1 MRRLI
6 AGGLVAFV
14 GFLATG
20 GLAFAYLQ
28 ETGHV
33 SHTGGSGTVTPVN
46 PTINAGTATL
56 SGTLYPGGGA
66 NLLVTV
72 TNSSNLSVSVE
83 GITAGTGN
91 VMITGGSG
99 CTTSNDGLSINTSAG
114 FSPTT
119 INPNSASPPIT
130 FTNAVQMSTSANS
143 GCAGASFQIP
153 IAVKVQA
160 G

>member
-1 MRRLI
+1 MRRLMTV
-6 AGGLVAFV
+6 GLLAFV
-14 GFLATG
+14 GVLATS
-20 GLAFAYLQ
+20 GLAYAYLK

-33 SHTGGSGTVTPVN
+33 SISGGNGTVTPVN
-46 PTINAGTATL
+46 PTISAGAATL
-56 SGTLYPGGGA
+56 SGTLYPGGSA

-72 TNSSNLSVSVE
+72 TNSSNLSVTVE

-119 INPNSASPPIT
+119 VNPNSASSPIT